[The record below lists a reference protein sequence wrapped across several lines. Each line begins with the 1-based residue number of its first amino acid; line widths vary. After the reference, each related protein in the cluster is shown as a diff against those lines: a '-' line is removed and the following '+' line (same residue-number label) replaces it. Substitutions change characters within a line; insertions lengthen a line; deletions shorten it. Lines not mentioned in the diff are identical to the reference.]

1 MKKWTVGFVASVCV
15 VMMMAAPA
23 LAAEQARTHSQD
35 RECVE
40 DGSCSEDCV
49 QTQTQV
55 RTQTQ
60 TQTQVQLKSL
70 ECSQAAEP
78 LRLSRSPWCRLTY
91 VSSCGSPTETQRT
104 PPSGRRRPRAHRR
117 RSSSVRHSTWAVT
130 EVDSPRYQ
138 SRRKGACYAGA
149 LLNAG
154 RMPYENDILPA
165 SVDTHD
171 LLHAVCCGY
180 RTILVI
186 GSSSISSAPA
196 ALRRGM
202 RMLTVA
208 LSATVVI
215 S

>member
-78 LRLSRSPWCRLTY
+78 LRAQPQPMVQTHVRVQLRIADGDS
-91 VSSCGSPTETQRT
+91 ENA
-104 PPSGRRRPRAHRR
+104 PSGRRRPRAHRR